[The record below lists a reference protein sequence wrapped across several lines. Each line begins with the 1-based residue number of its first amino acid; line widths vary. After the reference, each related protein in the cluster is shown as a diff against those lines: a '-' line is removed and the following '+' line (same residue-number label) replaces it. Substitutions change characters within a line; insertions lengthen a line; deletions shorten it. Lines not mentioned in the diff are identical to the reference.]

1 MIGFITYYHGRALLQ
16 CGGRPDDSFEAAD
29 DPPIEII
36 IKAISELSDPKT
48 RPEAPEASP
57 DEPEEATK
65 VEVKPSPN
73 RESKIKRKATG
84 FVKDPPDDD
93 EGRRGCCVLM

>member
-1 MIGFITYYHGRALLQ
+1 MTLNGPNLLVPAAS
-16 CGGRPDDSFEAAD
+16 RPDVSFEAVD

-36 IKAISELSDPKT
+36 IKAISERSQNPPCEA
-48 RPEAPEASP
+48 PEAPEASP
-57 DEPEEATK
+57 DKPVEATK